1 VASGEGDVSVDEGE
15 RIRLIKEAFADPRVP
30 LMRIGAMMTTRCQDA
45 FEDQGREE
53 EWPERITPNIPGI
66 LSDLERGVGVPAR
79 RFQPRPAVVDTGRL
93 RNSITWRLVEGA
105 AVEIGTN
112 VPYAALQQWGGE
124 VTIPITGPM
133 KARLAQLIMDDP
145 DRFSSLDHLL
155 DRDEWNQRVA
165 RRVFI
170 TVTPVDREDIV
181 QIVRDWFTKPR
192 SFTVRG

>member
-1 VASGEGDVSVDEGE
+1 VATGEGDVSIDEGE
-15 RIRLIKEAFADPRVP
+15 RIRLIREAFADPRVP
-30 LMRIGAMMTTRCQDA
+30 LMRIGAMMTTRSQDA
-45 FEDQGREE
+45 FEDQGRDE
-53 EWPERITPNIPGI
+53 EWPARITPNIPGI
-66 LSDLERGVGVPAR
+66 LSDLERGAGVPAR
-79 RFQPRPAVVDTGRL
+79 RFQPRPAGVDTGRL

-112 VPYAALQQWGGE
+112 LPYAALIQWGGE

-133 KARLAQLIMDDP
+133 KSRLAALIQDDP
-145 DRFSSLDHLL
+145 DRFGSLEHLL
-155 DRDEWNQRVA
+155 EMDEWNQRVS